1 MLSLILVGASG
12 PLRSPVLLWG
22 GTAMVGM
29 CCGPLW
35 PASMSLL
42 TEMYGVQLST
52 TQVAATQVLTKLSI
66 AGEQWFFSVILS
78 DAKTAPLF
86 VHSCA
91 AILLIAGLAHFGMSA
106 MTSKAGL
113 RLTERAIADAA
124 RPSAW
129 DRFVVWVASL

>member
-1 MLSLILVGASG
+1 
-12 PLRSPVLLWG
+12 
-22 GTAMVGM
+22 MVGM

-78 DAKTAPLF
+78 DAKTASLF
-86 VHSCA
+86 VHSCT
-91 AILLIAGLAHFGMSA
+91 AILLIAGVAHFGMSA

-113 RLTERAIADAA
+113 RLTERAITDAA

-129 DRFVVWVASL
+129 NRFLVWVASL